1 MRTFKQRSRVNDSG
15 FKGRVE
21 SRTYDVER
29 RFMIHG
35 VQGLELWTLSLGL
48 RFESL
53 RFEEV
58 ALDASRVESEKMGLL
73 KGVPFQGLKY
83 KAW

>member
-1 MRTFKQRSRVNDSG
+1 
-15 FKGRVE
+15 
-21 SRTYDVER
+21 
-29 RFMIHG
+29 MIQG

-73 KGVPFQGLKY
+73 KGVPFQGLSTRHGVIPDG
-83 KAW
+83 ALQP